1 MDGFENTGDRSQEY
15 FCLLFAIYRLLFTV
29 SCLLF
34 AIYRFLFTVSCL
46 PFPLVPPTAPLLIMV
61 GLPGSGKSTWA
72 RRYLR
77 CHPDYR
83 IISTDNV
90 RRQLYGDAAIQGEWR
105 DIWQDVVQQLSEG
118 RQAIAQGQASGIV
131 YDATNVRRR
140 HRREFVQTAR
150 RYGYAPVVAVW
161 MDTPLDICLARNQAR
176 SRQVP
181 TEIIEKMYR
190 QLMGAPPTQAEALDQ
205 VYRVEPPEDTV

>member
-1 MDGFENTGDRSQEY
+1 MALSRQETESQEC
-15 FCLLFAIYRLLFTV
+15 FLSPV
-29 SCLLF
+29 SCLSSLSV
-34 AIYRFLFTVSCL
+34 YPTT
-46 PFPLVPPTAPLLIMV
+46 TAPLLIMV

-72 RRYLR
+72 KRYTR
-77 CHPDYR
+77 GYPSYQ
-83 IISTDNV
+83 IISTDDI

-105 DIWQDVVQQLSEG
+105 DIWRRVIQQLSEG
-118 RQAIAQGQASGIV
+118 YQAITQGQASGVI

-150 RYGYAPVVAVW
+150 RYGYRPVVAVW
-161 MDTPLDICLARNQAR
+161 MDVPLATCLMRNRAR

-190 QLMGAPPTQAEALDQ
+190 QLTAAPPTQAEALDQ
-205 VYRVEPPEDTV
+205 VYRVEPPEAAV